1 MDTIKA
7 ITITPEE
14 VGGGGYTI
22 RAPGHYAMSELSCE
36 FERNWF
42 TTNPGKPMVVI
53 AADNV
58 TFHADPLLGAGNA
71 YFADTEEK
79 AVDIPCNLTLAFT
92 MDSVQFSAS
101 EKDSDSLF
109 GACSICLT
117 AFVDNESLLK
127 IRTCSHNFH
136 VGCIRRW
143 IIEQN
148 KSTCPNCVRSVHSV
162 HRQPSCAP

>member
-1 MDTIKA
+1 
-7 ITITPEE
+7 
-14 VGGGGYTI
+14 
-22 RAPGHYAMSELSCE
+22 
-36 FERNWF
+36 
-42 TTNPGKPMVVI
+42 MVVI

-127 IRTCSHNFH
+127 I
-136 VGCIRRW
+136 
-143 IIEQN
+143 
-148 KSTCPNCVRSVHSV
+148 PNLFSQLSCRLYSSVD
-162 HRQPSCAP
+162 HRAK